1 MHFGLIG
8 KSIDYSFSKAYFTE
22 KFKQAKL
29 DHSYV
34 NCDLEQ
40 ITQFPDL
47 LESKEWTGFNVTI
60 PYKEQILPFVH
71 HLSPEVQ
78 SIGAANVI
86 AVCKQK
92 LYAYNTDYLG
102 FRQDLLEFLSA
113 ERPEKALI
121 LGSGGASKAVI
132 YALQQMSIKT
142 QIVGRTAL
150 ASKWNYEQASAR
162 LADFQLVV
170 NCSPLGT
177 FPHTNDMPA
186 LKLSDDLKG
195 KFFYDLIYN
204 PSETRLLKEARLRG
218 AHTRNGQGMLILQAE
233 ASWDIWTKP

>member
-1 MHFGLIG
+1 MRFGLIG

-40 ITQFPDL
+40 ITQFPAL
-47 LESKEWTGFNVTI
+47 LESTEWTGFNVTI

-86 AVCKQK
+86 AVRKQK

-102 FRQDLLEFLSA
+102 FRQDLLELLSA

-132 YALQQMSIKT
+132 YALQQMGIKT

-150 ASKWNYEQASAR
+150 EGKWNYEQASGR

-177 FPHTNDMPA
+177 FPHVNDMPA